1 MELKILILDDEYIIL
16 DGLCSFPWEMYGCRI
31 VGKAMDGEEG
41 MELIDRY
48 QPDIILSD
56 IKMPEKDGIQVAKYA
71 KEKYPDTEI
80 ILLTGY
86 DSFSYAQQA
95 ITIGVADYLLKP
107 VNFREMHEVIG
118 KTCKK
123 IRKNQFE
130 RHDYYELQKNYQ
142 KALPEIR
149 AKLISDAQVLMS
161 AVSDDLL
168 KWEKNG
174 KFVLPAPE
182 GYDGND
188 WRDPFILWE
197 EESQQ
202 YIMILGARKIDK
214 KKVRTGR
221 TVWFTSK
228 NLNEWKFEGDFWA
241 PDLFSMHEM
250 PDLFKMGD
258 WWYLLTTEYSERS
271 KTVYRMSH
279 SLNGPWSAP
288 IDDAFDGRAYYAA
301 RSCSDGEHR
310 YLFGWAAT
318 KTGADDMNSWDW
330 GGTFVCHE
338 VYQRPDGTLGV
349 KLPDCMLPAFK
360 TEDSLSASQIEMKT
374 LDSLQEH
381 FITNVSEN
389 FYMIEMDIA
398 FSEHTRMFGIRLCED
413 AETGDAYKFEANL
426 AENRIYFDRT
436 PNQPWYRYF
445 DKGLE
450 RPLYLK
456 PNQRYHIRVI
466 VDDTIAVI
474 YIDGVALTTRMYAK
488 AGQGVNVYVVD
499 GNLTVDNIKITK

>member
-1 MELKILILDDEYIIL
+1 MKLFYEPQGAYFGDCMPFYH
-16 DGLCSFPWEMYGCRI
+16 DGKFYVFHQRDKRDP
-31 VGKAMDGEEG
+31 
-41 MELIDRY
+41 
-48 QPDIILSD
+48 QPFEPFEWSLATTTDFIHYED
-56 IKMPEKDGIQVAKYA
+56 M
-71 KEKYPDTEI
+71 
-80 ILLTGY
+80 
-86 DSFSYAQQA
+86 
-95 ITIGVADYLLKP
+95 GVAIPKEGEDDPEQYIFAGS
-107 VNFREMHEVIG
+107 VFEGEG
-118 KTCKK
+118 KFHAIYTAYN
-123 IRKNQFE
+123 R
-130 RHDYYELQKNYQ
+130 NYAEQ
-142 KALPEIR
+142 GK
-149 AKLISDAQVLMS
+149 DAQVLMS

-398 FSEHTRMFGIRLCED
+398 FSEHTRMFGIRLYED

>member
-1 MELKILILDDEYIIL
+1 MKLFYEPQGAYFGDCMPFYH
-16 DGLCSFPWEMYGCRI
+16 DGKFYVFHQRDKRDP
-31 VGKAMDGEEG
+31 
-41 MELIDRY
+41 
-48 QPDIILSD
+48 QPFEPFEWSLATTTDFIHYED
-56 IKMPEKDGIQVAKYA
+56 M
-71 KEKYPDTEI
+71 
-80 ILLTGY
+80 
-86 DSFSYAQQA
+86 
-95 ITIGVADYLLKP
+95 GVAIPKEGEDDPEQYIFAGS
-107 VNFREMHEVIG
+107 VFEGEG
-118 KTCKK
+118 KFHAIYTAYN
-123 IRKNQFE
+123 R
-130 RHDYYELQKNYQ
+130 NYAEQ
-142 KALPEIR
+142 GK
-149 AKLISDAQVLMS
+149 DAQVLMS

-301 RSCSDGEHR
+301 RSCS
-310 YLFGWAAT
+310 
-318 KTGADDMNSWDW
+318 
-330 GGTFVCHE
+330 
-338 VYQRPDGTLGV
+338 
-349 KLPDCMLPAFK
+349 
-360 TEDSLSASQIEMKT
+360 SQIEMKT